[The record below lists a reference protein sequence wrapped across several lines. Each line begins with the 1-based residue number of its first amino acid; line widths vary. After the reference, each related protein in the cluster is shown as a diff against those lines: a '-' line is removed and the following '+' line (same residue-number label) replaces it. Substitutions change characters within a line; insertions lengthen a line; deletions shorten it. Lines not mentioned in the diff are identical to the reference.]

1 MAAAEPGTFNGS
13 ALEVNINN
21 SNNAD
26 LRPSRDRTVLVNN

>member
-13 ALEVNINN
+13 AREDNNNN
-21 SNNAD
+21 SNNTD